1 LTAHPDWKAALNDEA
16 LAAYMRF
23 SYTPG
28 PTSIYQG
35 ICKVPPGHMLTLKR
49 DTMEPGQLPKAT
61 PYWDVRS
68 VFEAA
73 QEHPFVGTED
83 EACDALEMLL
93 TKSVERRL
101 ISDVPLGVFLSGGVD
116 SSMIAALA
124 QKCSSQKI
132 RTFTV
137 GFNDPKLNEA
147 GFAKAVAAHLE
158 TDHTE
163 IMADEASV
171 LKLVDR
177 APRIYDEPFADVSQ
191 LPTMLLA
198 ALTREH
204 VTTVLSGDGG
214 DELFAGY
221 PRYQSAAKQ
230 WQRRNSL
237 CGAVARTMD
246 GFAPYNALNGI
257 RAINGRS
264 ARLGDKL
271 FRSLRDAGARGI
283 EELQS
288 NYMARWRTVD
298 CPVSFL
304 RVGRDMGEGADFY
317 GAPDAWPAV
326 GNDLG
331 RLTYADAM
339 TYLPDDLLVKLD
351 RASMAVS
358 LEARAPML
366 NHELVSFAWSL
377 PSEFKCRDGAGKWL
391 LRRALFKYVP
401 ATLVDRPKQGFEP
414 PLADWLRGPLR
425 DWAEDLLAPERLAD
439 GGWLAPKPIRA
450 VWEEHLAGH
459 RNWHFELWNVLMF
472 QAWRVEW
479 RV

>member
-1 LTAHPDWKAALNDEA
+1 
-16 LAAYMRF
+16 
-23 SYTPG
+23 
-28 PTSIYQG
+28 
-35 ICKVPPGHMLTLKR
+35 
-49 DTMEPGQLPKAT
+49 
-61 PYWDVRS
+61 
-68 VFEAA
+68 
-73 QEHPFVGTED
+73 
-83 EACDALEMLL
+83 
-93 TKSVERRL
+93 
-101 ISDVPLGVFLSGGVD
+101 
-116 SSMIAALA
+116 
-124 QKCSSQKI
+124 
-132 RTFTV
+132 
-137 GFNDPKLNEA
+137 
-147 GFAKAVAAHLE
+147 
-158 TDHTE
+158 
-163 IMADEASV
+163 
-171 LKLVDR
+171 
-177 APRIYDEPFADVSQ
+177 
-191 LPTMLLA
+191 
-198 ALTREH
+198 
-204 VTTVLSGDGG
+204 
-214 DELFAGY
+214 
-221 PRYQSAAKQ
+221 
-230 WQRRNSL
+230 
-237 CGAVARTMD
+237 
-246 GFAPYNALNGI
+246 
-257 RAINGRS
+257 
-264 ARLGDKL
+264 
-271 FRSLRDAGARGI
+271 
-283 EELQS
+283 
-288 NYMARWRTVD
+288 
-298 CPVSFL
+298 
-304 RVGRDMGEGADFY
+304 MGEGADFY

-351 RASMAVS
+351 RASMAAS